1 MHRWLPHPVVCRVAG
16 RLGIAI
22 AVAAAGIAPSRAQG
36 QLIDRIVARIE
47 STTITLSDVR
57 TAIELG
63 LVPAPVGAD
72 VAPAIRA
79 MVDRQLMLAEVQR
92 FPPPEPPAAAIE
104 QERARLMMR
113 TSAARL
119 AAAGL
124 DERRVREMARDTL
137 RIQAYLDQRFGNA
150 AQVSDEEAA
159 AYYEAHPGEFMRGG
173 VLMPLA
179 DALPDARQ
187 RASAARRQTT
197 IDQWAR
203 DLRSRADVV
212 ENKP

>member
-1 MHRWLPHPVVCRVAG
+1 MHRWLMPLRSW
-16 RLGIAI
+16 L
-22 AVAAAGIAPSRAQG
+22 AVMVLAGIFMATAGSTSIHAQG

-63 LVPAPVGAD
+63 LVPAPVGSDMA
-72 VAPAIRA
+72 AAITA

-92 FPPPEPPAAAIE
+92 FPPPEPPAAAID
-104 QERARLMMR
+104 QERAVLLMR
-113 TSAARL
+113 TTSARL

-124 DERRVREMARDTL
+124 DERRVRELARDTL

-150 AQVSDEEAA
+150 AQISDEEAA
-159 AYYEAHPGEFMRGG
+159 AYYQAHPAEFTRAG
-173 VLMPLA
+173 VLAPLA
-179 DALPDARQ
+179 DVLEAARQ
-187 RASAARRQTT
+187 RASAARRQAT

-203 DLRSRADVV
+203 DLRMRTDVV